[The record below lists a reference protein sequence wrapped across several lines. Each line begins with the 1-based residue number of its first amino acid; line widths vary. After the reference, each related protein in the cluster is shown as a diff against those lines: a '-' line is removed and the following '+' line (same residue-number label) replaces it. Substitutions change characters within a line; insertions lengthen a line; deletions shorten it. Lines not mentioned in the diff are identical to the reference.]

1 MTQHRPHSD
10 QGEQQRAGS
19 RPERHGGGLHLPGGG
34 RLPTVQQMGFAL
46 GAALAGVN
54 GSPVGAADDAMM
66 RQAFWVPAC
75 FVVPAAIACLA
86 SLRLYQ
92 LRKP

>member
-1 MTQHRPHSD
+1 
-10 QGEQQRAGS
+10 
-19 RPERHGGGLHLPGGG
+19 
-34 RLPTVQQMGFAL
+34 MGFAL
-46 GAALAGVN
+46 GAALADVVANAN

-66 RQAFWVPAC
+66 RQALGAGVLRRA
-75 FVVPAAIACLA
+75 AAIACLA